1 MTRRRLI
8 RTYLADARDSPER
21 YLFLCK
27 FKQPNRRIGAVK
39 DRRIGVWFSVALVIL
54 AFSAWV
60 GSKVGARAAAYRYR
74 ADQNRTSEH
83 AHLALV
89 SDELY
94 ATGLLRL
101 QFLVSP
107 NDDKLK
113 KTLPD
118 QVKRMESFRQ
128 KTNSPE
134 AKPVIDMNLALGEV
148 VTAITEER
156 FGHKEQAV
164 KYMEYAQSLFQS
176 LGWQDF
182 SEGTLRAVAERELD
196 HWKLHPSTAEHV
208 K

>member
-1 MTRRRLI
+1 
-8 RTYLADARDSPER
+8 
-21 YLFLCK
+21 
-27 FKQPNRRIGAVK
+27 VK

-60 GSKVGARAAAYRYR
+60 GSKVGARAAVYRYR
-74 ADQNRTSEH
+74 AGQNRSSGNLSASEH

-89 SDELY
+89 FDELY
-94 ATGLLRL
+94 AAELLRL

-118 QVKRMESFRQ
+118 QVQKMESFRQ
-128 KTNSPE
+128 KINTPE
-134 AKPVIDMNLALGEV
+134 AKPVTDMNLAFGEV
-148 VTAITEER
+148 VTAIAEER

-164 KYMEYAQSLFQS
+164 KYLKSAKSLLQS

-182 SEGTLRAVAERELD
+182 SEGTLRTVAERELD
-196 HWKLHPSTAEHV
+196 LWKLNPPTVEHV